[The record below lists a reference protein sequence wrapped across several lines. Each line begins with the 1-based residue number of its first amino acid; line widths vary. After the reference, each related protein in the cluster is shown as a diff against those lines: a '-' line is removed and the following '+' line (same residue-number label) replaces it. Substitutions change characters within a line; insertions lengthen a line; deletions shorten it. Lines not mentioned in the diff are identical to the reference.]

1 MKNKI
6 LIVCVCALAAT
17 AVFARPHG
25 GHRVHHRAP
34 AHHVVHRHH
43 HGHHHGGHHRWVGPA
58 IVGGTIL
65 GAAVV
70 NAITQPTIVTPA
82 PQVVTTPTV
91 ITPAPTVIQTQTK
104 VWVPGHYQTRVV
116 NGIVVQDYVPGR
128 YEWR

>member
-6 LIVCVCALAAT
+6 LIVCVCALAA
-17 AVFARPHG
+17 ASVFARPHG
-25 GHRVHHRAP
+25 CHRVPHRAP
-34 AHHVVHRHH
+34 AHHVFHGH
-43 HGHHHGGHHRWVGPA
+43 HGHHHGSHRHWIGPA

-70 NAITQPTIVTPA
+70 NAFTQPTVVAPAPVVVTPA
-82 PQVVTTPTV
+82 PVVA
-91 ITPAPTVIQTQTK
+91 PAPTVIQTQTK